1 MNSNTA
7 TLVVT
12 LLVAVI
18 GAGGIAAIIKA
29 PKENARI
36 IVDAAQ
42 GAVVVQSGVLQ
53 DVQRRLD
60 DVEERAR
67 QAEQRAMY
75 AEQRAQEAE
84 TRLQREISRALAA
97 EQERDRL
104 RHRVESLE
112 RKVAELEANGH
123 GPEGGVIR

>member
-1 MNSNTA
+1 LNPNTA
-7 TLVVT
+7 SLIVGIAIAI
-12 LLVAVI
+12 L
-18 GAGGIAAIIKA
+18 GAGGIAAILKA

-60 DVEERAR
+60 DVEDRAR
-67 QAEQRAMY
+67 QAEERAMY
-75 AEQRAQEAE
+75 AERRAQEAE
-84 TRLQREISRALAA
+84 TRLQMEISRALAA

-104 RHRVESLE
+104 RRRVESLE

-123 GPEGGVIR
+123 GGTSL